1 MQYMS
6 EQIPQ
11 TPESVTAKVKRLRK
25 EVINHIGMEHFYIE
39 LLPPFADQLRQ
50 NHPDC
55 GKYRIYHDLVGGTPR
70 EGDGIIEEDFPGE
83 DSVVKFLES
92 LLSS

>member
-1 MQYMS
+1 MS

-11 TPESVTAKVKRLRK
+11 TPESVPDKVKRLRK
-25 EVINHIGMEHFYIE
+25 EAIKHMGIERFYTE
-39 LLPPFADQLRQ
+39 LLPPFVQQLVE
-50 NHPDC
+50 HYPDC
-55 GKYRIYHDLVGGTPR
+55 GKYRIYHGLVGGTPFER
-70 EGDGIIEEDFPGE
+70 DGLIEEDFPGE